1 MDEIAASLRLSKAT
15 LYKLFANKEDLL
27 RAVIQGYMRDVSAA
41 VEGILG
47 DKKLG
52 SIEKLAALSFLMGQ
66 RLSEVGPL
74 LARDI
79 RQAAPGLWR
88 EVETFR
94 HEKVLA
100 NFRRLIDE
108 GRREGIFR
116 GDLDPDLAVH
126 IYILLVEELLNPEA
140 ILRLG
145 RPPGEVFRTVVKVYF
160 QGLLT
165 ERGRREFAAKAPEVL
180 APGKENTR

>member
-27 RAVIQGYMRDVSAA
+27 RAVIQGFMREASAA
-41 VEGILG
+41 VEAILD
-47 DKKLG
+47 DKKLD
-52 SIEKLAALSFLMGQ
+52 SIEKLTSLSFLMGQ
-66 RLSEVGPL
+66 RLSDIGPL

-79 RQAAPGLWR
+79 RLAAPGLWQ
-88 EVETFR
+88 EVEAFR
-94 HEKVLA
+94 REKIQA
-100 NFRRLIDE
+100 NLRRLIDD

-126 IYILLVEELLNPEA
+126 VCILLVEGLLNPEA
-140 ILRLG
+140 LLRLG
-145 RPPGEVFRTVVKVYF
+145 RPPAEIFGVVVKVYL

-165 ERGRREFAAKAPEVL
+165 ERGRREFAAKTPEVL